1 MELLSRFELETSSL
15 PTAMTIFFTY
25 FPLIYSC
32 FCSITFAFRHFLQTG
47 FPYIPRLSVAGYVV
61 KKIVSPKEIVHK
73 HNEALCNSLAFHL
86 CISPFIP
93 IDFRL
98 LFRYRVACESP
109 IKYRNQEEKQMT
121 SIKKRTTVALTAAIL
136 ATTLAI
142 PATAAEAPPIR
153 VGSYK
158 GSTLEV
164 GERSG
169 LIIGPSGTDYT
180 VTSSNP
186 DTVAVEQVLTFWVAV
201 AKTVG
206 TAEITASNSARERG
220 SMTLTVGPE
229 APTALETPVI
239 VDSAS
244 LTDNMEIRQE
254 IIRLINQTRK
264 GNGVPELPVNEAL
277 MNAAQICSDRRYTWH
292 HAPEESQAAVD
303 AGYPY
308 GFGSNL
314 TVFTGTAE
322 AARRAVDNWIN
333 SPGHFETIIDPRCDC
348 IGMGVT
354 QCDGITY
361 CYMFVGIPNSVN
373 FYA

>member
-1 MELLSRFELETSSL
+1 
-15 PTAMTIFFTY
+15 
-25 FPLIYSC
+25 
-32 FCSITFAFRHFLQTG
+32 
-47 FPYIPRLSVAGYVV
+47 
-61 KKIVSPKEIVHK
+61 
-73 HNEALCNSLAFHL
+73 
-86 CISPFIP
+86 
-93 IDFRL
+93 
-98 LFRYRVACESP
+98 
-109 IKYRNQEEKQMT
+109 MT
-121 SIKKRTTVALTAAIL
+121 SMKKRIAAALTAA
-136 ATTLAI
+136 TLAI
-142 PATAAEAPPIR
+142 VLTIPTMAAESPDNPVR
-153 VGSYK
+153 VSSYK

-169 LIIGPSGTDYT
+169 LIIGPSGADYT
-180 VTSSNP
+180 VTSSDP

>member
-1 MELLSRFELETSSL
+1 MKQKRMSIVLAAAFLL
-15 PTAMTIFFTY
+15 
-25 FPLIYSC
+25 
-32 FCSITFAFRHFLQTG
+32 G
-47 FPYIPRLSVAGYVV
+47 
-61 KKIVSPKEIVHK
+61 
-73 HNEALCNSLAFHL
+73 LAV
-86 CISPFIP
+86 P
-93 IDFRL
+93 
-98 LFRYRVACESP
+98 A
-109 IKYRNQEEKQMT
+109 Q
-121 SIKKRTTVALTAAIL
+121 AAN
-136 ATTLAI
+136 
-142 PATAAEAPPIR
+142 PPDTIR
-153 VGSYK
+153 VSSYK

-169 LIIGPSGTDYT
+169 LIIGPSGTNYT
-180 VTSSNP
+180 VTSSDP
-186 DTVAVEQVLTFWVAV
+186 DTVLVEQIAGFWVAV
-201 AKTVG
+201 AKRSG
-206 TAEITASNSARERG
+206 TAEITAVNRAGTSG
-220 SMTLTVGPE
+220 TLTLTVSSAN
-229 APTALETPVI
+229 APASP
-239 VDSAS
+239 DSTNQTEN
-244 LTDNMEIRQE
+244 LEIRQE